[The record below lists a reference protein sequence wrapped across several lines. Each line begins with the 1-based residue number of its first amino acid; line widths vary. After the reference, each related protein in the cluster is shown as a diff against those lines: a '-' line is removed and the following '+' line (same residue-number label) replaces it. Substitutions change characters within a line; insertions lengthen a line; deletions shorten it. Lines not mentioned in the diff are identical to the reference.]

1 MSANVFI
8 TTYNFKKIIP
18 DEFPD
23 NSLKKPEDIIE
34 YARIKNIF
42 NQSEIDYFIKLW
54 FALENPEYL
63 VKFYKKK
70 YQSNMPDIYNSYHG
84 TPDCIELNKAYL
96 DYTIH
101 SNNKQIRQLVS
112 SKIRLAFYDY
122 TYKSTIGGEE
132 TLIFNFRENTFKT
145 RRHDGKEKLKGNI
158 PEKLYFAVSKI
169 NSDFKFILGELFH
182 IIGNSGYHQYYN
194 TSISEMEYSIRSL
207 IDDSYEF
214 REGNEFISKK
224 IKNITFGEIHKL
236 KKNTNDEVCSV
247 WVNKYKAPLY
257 EMISQYY
264 WIKFNP
270 ELSIEKTLLDT
281 LGFKP
286 CKRCL
291 SLKA

>member
-1 MSANVFI
+1 MSDNVFI
-8 TTYNFKKIIP
+8 TSYNFKKIIP

-23 NSLKKPEDIIE
+23 NSLKEPREVIE

-42 NQSEIDYFIKLW
+42 NQFEIDYFIKLW

-63 VKFYKKK
+63 IKFYKRK
-70 YQSNMPDIYNSYHG
+70 YETSTPDIYNSYHG

-96 DYTIH
+96 DYTID
-101 SNNKQIRQLVS
+101 SNNKKIRQEVS

-122 TYKSTIGGEE
+122 TYASAIKGGE
-132 TLIFNFRENTFKT
+132 TIIFNFREKTFKT
-145 RRHDGKEKLKGNI
+145 KTNDGAEIFKGKI
-158 PEKLYFAVSKI
+158 PQKLYSDVSKI
-169 NSDFKFILGELFH
+169 NSDSNFILGELFS
-182 IIGNSGYHQYYN
+182 IVGNSGYQKYYN
-194 TSISEMEYSIRSL
+194 TTISEMEHAIKTL
-207 IDDSYEF
+207 IDDSYRF
-214 REGNEFISKK
+214 REQNEFISRK
-224 IKNITFGEIHKL
+224 IKNITFGKISKL
-236 KKNTNDEVCSV
+236 KENKTDEDCIM
-247 WVNKYKAPLY
+247 WVNKYKGPLY

-291 SLKA
+291 TPKA